1 MSSRLAP
8 AALVAALLVA
18 TSAAFVV
25 TEKLKLTRNPIVG
38 PRVDKI
44 FSPVCDCATDAATIT
59 FRLRN
64 PDRVSLQIVDAGG
77 DVVRELARNRPQGRV
92 PVTYRWDGRDGD
104 GRVVEE
110 GTYRPRVHLD
120 RQRRTIVMP
129 NRIRVDVTPPRV
141 ESFTARPLVISPDG
155 DGRSDRAKIRYRV
168 SERATVELHVDGVR
182 ALRRLGT
189 RTTGTMDWFG
199 TAAGEP
205 LPQGTY
211 TLRLLARDV
220 AGNLGRRS
228 GSRTVAI
235 RFLALGRDRVE
246 TTARARFAILA
257 LSQARTLRWT
267 LAGRSGVSRPGTIRL
282 RAPDRPGRYVLRVD
296 ANGHVERAVI
306 VVREE
311 PA

>member
-1 MSSRLAP
+1 MTSRLAP
-8 AALVAALLVA
+8 AVLVAALLVA

-44 FSPVCDCATDAATIT
+44 FSPVCDCATGSATIT

-64 PDRVSLQIVDAGG
+64 PDRVGVEIIDADG
-77 DVVRELARNRPQGRV
+77 DVVRELARSRPQGRA
-92 PVTYRWDGRDGD
+92 PVTYTWDGRDGA

-129 NRIRVDVTPPRV
+129 NPIRVDTTPPRI
-141 ESFTARPLVISPDG
+141 ESFTARPIVISPDG

-168 SERATVELHVDGVR
+168 SERSVVELYVDGVR

-199 TAAGEP
+199 VAGGEP
-205 LPQGTY
+205 LPQGRY
-211 TLRLLARDV
+211 TLRLVARDV
-220 AGNLGRRS
+220 AGNLGPRS

-235 RFLALGRDRVE
+235 RFLALGRDRVV
-246 TTARARFAILA
+246 TTPGGRFAILA

-267 LAGRSGVSRPGTIRL
+267 LGGRSGVARPGALRL
-282 RAPDRPGRYVLRVD
+282 QAPTEPGRYVLRVD
-296 ANGHVERAVI
+296 ANGHVERAVV
-306 VVREE
+306 VVREAPE
-311 PA
+311 